1 MQDCFSFLS
10 HRVTLRSDGTILL
23 ENQLTG
29 STIPL
34 TQESIATWTCPL
46 YSAQRERKIGGNITV
61 THDSDNYCTLRI
73 GERYYV
79 MPYALFCILNKAL
92 LIIKVYPLSTLN
104 LTLSNLLYRLSK
116 GASTSSLIQP
126 PSHALPIA
134 V

>member
-10 HRVTLRSDGTILL
+10 HRVALRSDGTILL

-34 TQESIATWTCPL
+34 TQESIAAWTCPL
-46 YSAQRERKIGGNITV
+46 YPAQRERKIGGNITV
-61 THDSDNYCTLRI
+61 THESDNYCTLRI
-73 GERYYV
+73 GARYYV
-79 MPYALFCILNKAL
+79 MPYTLFCILNKAL

-116 GASTSSLIQP
+116 GASTSSLIQTS
-126 PSHALPIA
+126 SHALPIA